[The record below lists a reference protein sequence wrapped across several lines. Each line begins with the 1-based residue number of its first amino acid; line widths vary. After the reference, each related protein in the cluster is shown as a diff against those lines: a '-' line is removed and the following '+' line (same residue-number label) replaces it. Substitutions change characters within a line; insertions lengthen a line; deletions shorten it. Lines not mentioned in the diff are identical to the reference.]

1 MVPPYFWSIRLVCRV
16 GYFSRKALPI
26 KRNDAEPLTREDVQF
41 DLLDSIFHNPTVVF
55 TNPIPG
61 GNQPKMSF
69 GDLYISALYNS
80 SKCSKVLKEKML
92 DTPLFSIEF
101 AKISLLTNVG
111 RINTT
116 MACKNVPM
124 IYISLLL
131 LTTLPHSFPRNE
143 NGTKDVPSGSFAT
156 EVRWQCTRCTSN

>member
-1 MVPPYFWSIRLVCRV
+1 MASNSHSSPAWPTDAIPPSVFIFTKRPLTVPDRLVCRV
-16 GYFSRKALPI
+16 GYLSRKALPI

-41 DLLDSIFHNPTVVF
+41 DLLDCIFHNPTVVF

-116 MACKNVPM
+116 MACKNTPM
-124 IYISLLL
+124 DYINLFLLI
-131 LTTLPHSFPRNE
+131 TPAS
-143 NGTKDVPSGSFAT
+143 
-156 EVRWQCTRCTSN
+156 

>member
-1 MVPPYFWSIRLVCRV
+1 MASNSHSSPAWPTDAIPPSVLSLLNGHSHIPDRLVCRV
-16 GYFSRKALPI
+16 GYLSRKALPI

-116 MACKNVPM
+116 MACKNIPM
-124 IYISLLL
+124 VYINLLY
-131 LTTLPHSFPRNE
+131 S
-143 NGTKDVPSGSFAT
+143 
-156 EVRWQCTRCTSN
+156 